1 MRSSL
6 VPLLFLAL
14 PFLEIA
20 GFIVVGSEIGV
31 LATLGL
37 IVLSIFLGV
46 FLLRFQGFG
55 LIQKIRE
62 ETAAGRTPKRELVHG
77 VMLVFAAFLLIIPG
91 FITDIIGLLLFIPA
105 VRDIGWRFV
114 SDRVVVV
121 MRPGDRGTS
130 GSGASRR
137 KDRVIE
143 LDPEDYSSKPDPD
156 SPGTPSRS
164 RNETIGLECVPCLAK
179 AHMLATHHS
188 FDTVHK
194 RT

>member
-1 MRSSL
+1 MRSL
-6 VPLLFLAL
+6 VPLFVLAL

-37 IVLSIFLGV
+37 IILSIFVGV
-46 FLLRFQGFG
+46 FLLRFQGLG

-105 VRDIGWRFV
+105 VRDFGWRCI

-121 MRPGDRGTS
+121 NSGERPRRRPDTS
-130 GSGASRR
+130 RI

-156 SPGTPSRS
+156 SPWNPK
-164 RNETIGLECVPCLAK
+164 P
-179 AHMLATHHS
+179 
-188 FDTVHK
+188 
-194 RT
+194 

>member
-1 MRSSL
+1 MRSL
-6 VPLLFLAL
+6 VPLFVLAL

-37 IVLSIFLGV
+37 IILSIFVGV
-46 FLLRFQGFG
+46 FLLRFQGLG

-105 VRDIGWRFV
+105 VRDFGWRCI
-114 SDRVVVV
+114 SDRVVVA
-121 MRPGDRGTS
+121 D
-130 GSGASRR
+130 SGARRRGRPDTSRN

-156 SPGTPSRS
+156 SPWNPK
-164 RNETIGLECVPCLAK
+164 P
-179 AHMLATHHS
+179 
-188 FDTVHK
+188 
-194 RT
+194 

>member
-1 MRSSL
+1 LRSSL
-6 VPLLFLAL
+6 VPLLLLAL

-37 IVLSIFLGV
+37 IILSIFLGV

-121 MRPGDRGTS
+121 QSGSRGTPR
-130 GSGASRR
+130 SGASHS

-156 SPGTPSRS
+156 SPWNPK
-164 RNETIGLECVPCLAK
+164 P
-179 AHMLATHHS
+179 
-188 FDTVHK
+188 
-194 RT
+194 

>member
-1 MRSSL
+1 LRSL
-6 VPLLFLAL
+6 VPLFVLAL

-37 IVLSIFLGV
+37 IILSIFVGV
-46 FLLRFQGFG
+46 FLLRFQGLG

-62 ETAAGRTPKRELVHG
+62 ETAAGRTPKHELVHG

-105 VRDIGWRFV
+105 VRDFGWRCI

-121 MRPGDRGTS
+121 DSGERRRGRPDTS
-130 GSGASRR
+130 RN

-156 SPGTPSRS
+156 SPWNPK
-164 RNETIGLECVPCLAK
+164 P
-179 AHMLATHHS
+179 
-188 FDTVHK
+188 
-194 RT
+194 

>member
-1 MRSSL
+1 
-6 VPLLFLAL
+6 VPLFVLAL

-20 GFIVVGSEIGV
+20 GFIVVGSKIGV

-37 IVLSIFLGV
+37 IILSIFVGV
-46 FLLRFQGFG
+46 FLLRLQGLG

-105 VRDIGWRFV
+105 VRDFGWRCI

-121 MRPGDRGTS
+121 DSGQRRHRPDTS
-130 GSGASRR
+130 RI

-156 SPGTPSRS
+156 SPWNPK
-164 RNETIGLECVPCLAK
+164 P
-179 AHMLATHHS
+179 
-188 FDTVHK
+188 
-194 RT
+194 

>member
-1 MRSSL
+1 MRSSF
-6 VPLLFLAL
+6 VPLFLLAL

-20 GFIVVGSEIGV
+20 GFIVVGSKIGV

-37 IVLSIFLGV
+37 VILSIFLGV
-46 FLLRFQGFG
+46 FLLRLQGFG
-55 LIQKIRE
+55 LIQRIRE

-105 VRDIGWRFV
+105 VRDIGWRFI

-121 MRPGDRGTS
+121 S
-130 GSGASRR
+130 SGARGSSQPGSTRS

-156 SPGTPSRS
+156 SPWNP
-164 RNETIGLECVPCLAK
+164 K
-179 AHMLATHHS
+179 Q
-188 FDTVHK
+188 
-194 RT
+194 

>member
-114 SDRVVVV
+114 SDRVVV
-121 MRPGDRGTS
+121 MRPGNHGTS
-130 GSGASRR
+130 GPGASRR

-143 LDPEDYSSKPDPD
+143 LDPEDYSRKPDPD
-156 SPGTPSRS
+156 SPWNPK
-164 RNETIGLECVPCLAK
+164 P
-179 AHMLATHHS
+179 
-188 FDTVHK
+188 
-194 RT
+194 

>member
-1 MRSSL
+1 
-6 VPLLFLAL
+6 VPLFLLAL

-20 GFIVVGSEIGV
+20 GFIVVGSKIGV

-37 IVLSIFLGV
+37 VFLSIFVGV
-46 FLLRFQGFG
+46 FLLRLQGFG

-105 VRDIGWRFV
+105 VRDIGWRFI

-121 MRPGDRGTS
+121 NSGNRRSSRP
-130 GSGASRR
+130 GASRI
-137 KDRVIE
+137 KDQVIE
-143 LDPEDYSSKPDPD
+143 LDPEDYSSKPDPN
-156 SPGTPSRS
+156 SPWNP
-164 RNETIGLECVPCLAK
+164 K
-179 AHMLATHHS
+179 Q
-188 FDTVHK
+188 
-194 RT
+194 

>member
-1 MRSSL
+1 MRSL
-6 VPLLFLAL
+6 VPLFVLAL

-20 GFIVVGSEIGV
+20 GFIVVGSKIGV

-37 IVLSIFLGV
+37 IILSIFVGV
-46 FLLRFQGFG
+46 FLLRFQGLG

-77 VMLVFAAFLLIIPG
+77 VMLVFAALLLIIPG

-105 VRDIGWRFV
+105 VRDFGWRCI

-121 MRPGDRGTS
+121 DSGQHRRGRPDTS
-130 GSGASRR
+130 RI

-143 LDPEDYSSKPDPD
+143 LDPEDYSSKRDPD
-156 SPGTPSRS
+156 SPWNP
-164 RNETIGLECVPCLAK
+164 K
-179 AHMLATHHS
+179 Q
-188 FDTVHK
+188 
-194 RT
+194 

>member
-1 MRSSL
+1 MRSL
-6 VPLLFLAL
+6 VPLFVLAL

-20 GFIVVGSEIGV
+20 GFIVVGSKIGV

-37 IVLSIFLGV
+37 IILSIFVGV
-46 FLLRFQGFG
+46 FLLRFQGLG

-105 VRDIGWRFV
+105 VRDFGWRCI

-121 MRPGDRGTS
+121 DSGQHRRGRPDTS
-130 GSGASRR
+130 RV

-156 SPGTPSRS
+156 SPWNPK
-164 RNETIGLECVPCLAK
+164 P
-179 AHMLATHHS
+179 
-188 FDTVHK
+188 
-194 RT
+194 

>member
-1 MRSSL
+1 MRSL
-6 VPLLFLAL
+6 VPLFVLAL

-20 GFIVVGSEIGV
+20 GFIVVGSKIGV

-37 IVLSIFLGV
+37 IILSIFLGV
-46 FLLRFQGFG
+46 FLLRLQGLG

-105 VRDIGWRFV
+105 VRDFGWRCI

-121 MRPGDRGTS
+121 DSGDRRRGRPDTS
-130 GSGASRR
+130 RI

-156 SPGTPSRS
+156 SPWNPK
-164 RNETIGLECVPCLAK
+164 P
-179 AHMLATHHS
+179 
-188 FDTVHK
+188 
-194 RT
+194 

>member
-1 MRSSL
+1 LRSL
-6 VPLLFLAL
+6 VPLFVLAL

-20 GFIVVGSEIGV
+20 GFIVVGSKIGV

-37 IVLSIFLGV
+37 IILSIFVGV
-46 FLLRFQGFG
+46 FLLRFQGLG

-105 VRDIGWRFV
+105 VRDFGWRCI

-121 MRPGDRGTS
+121 DSAERRRGRPDTARI
-130 GSGASRR
+130 

-156 SPGTPSRS
+156 SPWNPK
-164 RNETIGLECVPCLAK
+164 P
-179 AHMLATHHS
+179 
-188 FDTVHK
+188 
-194 RT
+194 

>member
-1 MRSSL
+1 MRSSF
-6 VPLLFLAL
+6 VPLFLLAL

-20 GFIVVGSEIGV
+20 GFIVVGGKIGV

-37 IVLSIFLGV
+37 VILSIFLGV
-46 FLLRFQGFG
+46 FLLRLQGFG
-55 LIQKIRE
+55 LIQRIRE

-105 VRDIGWRFV
+105 VRDIGWRFI

-121 MRPGDRGTS
+121 S
-130 GSGASRR
+130 SGARGSSQPGSTRI

-156 SPGTPSRS
+156 SPWNP
-164 RNETIGLECVPCLAK
+164 K
-179 AHMLATHHS
+179 Q
-188 FDTVHK
+188 
-194 RT
+194 

>member
-1 MRSSL
+1 MRSL
-6 VPLLFLAL
+6 VPLFVLAL

-20 GFIVVGSEIGV
+20 GFIIVGSKIGV

-37 IVLSIFLGV
+37 IILSIFVGV
-46 FLLRFQGFG
+46 FLLRFQGLG
-55 LIQKIRE
+55 LIQRIRE

-105 VRDIGWRFV
+105 VRDFGWRCI

-121 MRPGDRGTS
+121 DSGQRPRRRPDTS
-130 GSGASRR
+130 RI

-143 LDPEDYSSKPDPD
+143 LDPEDYTSKPDPD
-156 SPGTPSRS
+156 SPWNP
-164 RNETIGLECVPCLAK
+164 K
-179 AHMLATHHS
+179 Q
-188 FDTVHK
+188 
-194 RT
+194 

>member
-1 MRSSL
+1 MRSL
-6 VPLLFLAL
+6 VPLFVLAL

-20 GFIVVGSEIGV
+20 GFIVVGSKIGV

-37 IVLSIFLGV
+37 IILSMFLGV
-46 FLLRFQGFG
+46 FLLRLQGLG

-105 VRDIGWRFV
+105 VRDFGWRCI

-121 MRPGDRGTS
+121 NSTGRRAGRPETS
-130 GSGASRR
+130 RI

-156 SPGTPSRS
+156 SPWNP
-164 RNETIGLECVPCLAK
+164 K
-179 AHMLATHHS
+179 Q
-188 FDTVHK
+188 
-194 RT
+194 

>member
-1 MRSSL
+1 LRSL
-6 VPLLFLAL
+6 VPLFVLAL

-20 GFIVVGSEIGV
+20 GFIVVGSKIGV

-37 IVLSIFLGV
+37 IILSIFVGV
-46 FLLRFQGFG
+46 FLLRFQGLG

-105 VRDIGWRFV
+105 VRDFGWRCI

-121 MRPGDRGTS
+121 DSGQRPRRRPDTS
-130 GSGASRR
+130 RI

-156 SPGTPSRS
+156 SPWNPK
-164 RNETIGLECVPCLAK
+164 P
-179 AHMLATHHS
+179 
-188 FDTVHK
+188 
-194 RT
+194 

>member
-1 MRSSL
+1 MSFERKNSLRSSF
-6 VPLLFLAL
+6 VPLILLAL

-20 GFIVVGSEIGV
+20 GFIVVGSKIGV

-37 IVLSIFLGV
+37 VFLSIFLGI
-46 FLLRFQGFG
+46 FLLRLQGFG

-105 VRDIGWRFV
+105 VRDIGWRFI

-121 MRPGDRGTS
+121 S
-130 GSGASRR
+130 SGARR
-137 KDRVIE
+137 SSQPDATRIKDRVIE

-156 SPGTPSRS
+156 SPWNP
-164 RNETIGLECVPCLAK
+164 
-179 AHMLATHHS
+179 
-188 FDTVHK
+188 K
-194 RT
+194 R

>member
-1 MRSSL
+1 M
-6 VPLLFLAL
+6 PLFVLAL

-20 GFIVVGSEIGV
+20 GFIVVGSKIGV

-37 IVLSIFLGV
+37 IILSIFLGV
-46 FLLRFQGFG
+46 FLLRLQGFG

-105 VRDIGWRFV
+105 VRDFGWRCI

-121 MRPGDRGTS
+121 NSRGRDPGRPDTS
-130 GSGASRR
+130 RV

-156 SPGTPSRS
+156 SPWNP
-164 RNETIGLECVPCLAK
+164 K
-179 AHMLATHHS
+179 Q
-188 FDTVHK
+188 
-194 RT
+194 

>member
-1 MRSSL
+1 MRSL
-6 VPLLFLAL
+6 VPLFVLAL

-20 GFIVVGSEIGV
+20 GFIVVGSKIGV

-37 IVLSIFLGV
+37 IILSIFVGV
-46 FLLRFQGFG
+46 FLLRFQGLG

-105 VRDIGWRFV
+105 VRDFGWRCI

-121 MRPGDRGTS
+121 DSGQHRRGRPDTS
-130 GSGASRR
+130 RI
-137 KDRVIE
+137 KDQVIE

-156 SPGTPSRS
+156 SPWNPK
-164 RNETIGLECVPCLAK
+164 P
-179 AHMLATHHS
+179 
-188 FDTVHK
+188 
-194 RT
+194 

>member
-1 MRSSL
+1 LRSL
-6 VPLLFLAL
+6 VPLFVLAL

-20 GFIVVGSEIGV
+20 GFIIVGSKIGI

-37 IVLSIFLGV
+37 IILSIFVGV
-46 FLLRFQGFG
+46 FLLRFQGLG

-62 ETAAGRTPKRELVHG
+62 ETTAGRTPKRELVHG

-105 VRDIGWRFV
+105 VRDFGWRCI
-114 SDRVVVV
+114 SDRVILVDSGQ
-121 MRPGDRGTS
+121 RRRGPDTS
-130 GSGASRR
+130 RI

-156 SPGTPSRS
+156 SPWNPK
-164 RNETIGLECVPCLAK
+164 P
-179 AHMLATHHS
+179 
-188 FDTVHK
+188 
-194 RT
+194 